1 MYDVVHKFGGCMNI
15 RNKIYISV
23 GLVLPVTLIYYLT
36 YVSVD
41 KLFSKWCKTNYC
53 FEFPPYADTLAI
65 YVAIVGLYFVVHS
78 LDAWKHQDQYQTAK
92 QNIKRLHEIADE
104 LKNYNVKLSN
114 LNERYIMLDYT
125 SSTRE
130 FKNTDLYL
138 KYKDW
143 IEKNGI
149 KNIISD
155 ADHKITQ
162 QEVNLYQED
171 FNKLIKICHDYIH
184 DIDQKIMNKD
194 RKIVEDYSKKE
205 EKVKEKREQQ
215 LSAINNLEN
224 TKGKYDV
231 LKLMNIG
238 STIKDKEYPN
248 MTQEDID
255 RIITEEHNN
264 YKKFEKELR
273 LLQNKLNEY
282 IE

>member
-1 MYDVVHKFGGCMNI
+1 MKLED
-15 RNKIYISV
+15 KIYGSI
-23 GLVLPVTLIYYLT
+23 GLTVFLTIAYYYTYSFVDL
-36 YVSVD
+36 YVSKLCD
-41 KLFSKWCKTNYC
+41 KHVC
-53 FEFPPYADTLAI
+53 FEFPPYADFLAI
-65 YVAIVGLYFVVHS
+65 WVAIIGLYFVVTS

-224 TKGKYDV
+224 TKSKYDV

-238 STIKDKEYPN
+238 SAIKNKDYPN

-264 YKKFEKELR
+264 YQKFEKELR
-273 LLQNKLNEY
+273 LLQNKLNKY